1 MYIGKHRGTQEEGEE
16 KRIHIPEN
24 YAGTAFAQEP
34 IDACAPEE
42 LLPCKREE
50 AKENRTYSK
59 ADRDFSIDALLILLA
74 FLLLGSEDGGE
85 IAIILLL
92 LLFF

>member
-1 MYIGKHRGTQEEGEE
+1 MYIGKHRGVPQEGEE

-24 YAGTAFAQEP
+24 YAGTAFVQEP
-34 IDACAPEE
+34 IDACVSEA
-42 LLPCKREE
+42 LLPCKCEE
-50 AKENRTYSK
+50 AKENRTYFR

-74 FLLLGSEDGGE
+74 FLLLGSEEGGE

>member
-1 MYIGKHRGTQEEGEE
+1 MYIGKHRGCAEEPEE
-16 KRIHIPEN
+16 KAIHIPEN
-24 YAGTAFAQEP
+24 YAGTAFAPERVEEYVS
-34 IDACAPEE
+34 EE
-42 LLPCKREE
+42 LLPCKCDAHEE
-50 AKENRTYSK
+50 NATYHK

>member
-1 MYIGKHRGTQEEGEE
+1 MYIGKHRGTQEECEE
-16 KRIHIPEN
+16 KTIHIPEN
-24 YAGTAFAQEP
+24 YAGTAFSHEP
-34 IDACAPEE
+34 SDVCVPEE
-42 LLPCKREE
+42 LLPCECEE
-50 AKENRTYSK
+50 AKENKTYSK